1 MHKKNYHFLVLGLIF
16 SAFVLI
22 GCSNNQKTEETIME
36 SNTNDEYENSEE
48 AAYETETEDDTND
61 DYEDDE
67 DYEDEAVVD
76 NHIDLIY
83 KFNEGVQWVKNSS
96 VNDLYDGYIC
106 VDKEGNALFSI
117 NNPDITNV
125 SNFQNGYSFIETNDA
140 IYEIDLNGNITN
152 SYMISDNITFK
163 TYADGQI
170 WMEEYNSGF
179 DSAAYVYTL
188 YDENGKKLTEFSV
201 EGTEP
206 LYKIDYCG
214 KGVWHCEQGYYCTQ
228 SDKWIEDNYGSVYFD
243 EDTIV
248 LDLRAEDSDDSDN
261 TDHKVK
267 KIMMDTKGNITEEDM
282 TVETEW
288 VWAAAYDIKD
298 GYCVMKDYEDHLVS
312 FNVSSGE
319 IKVMD
324 NEYAETINW
333 DWLPDDLVFTDGR
346 IVLPLTGKDEEEYI
360 GLFDTSWNIVGEPI
374 RCGRYELSEGRLV
387 AVPKVLSGDGS
398 TSEQII
404 VYDTN
409 FAQVFNGSEKG
420 YKAITP
426 YKSGVAYVLNEDA
439 GSLLLESVDTLFGSA
454 DDYPILDGEWKPIDE
469 NGEYLYDTIN
479 MDHIKA
485 VELK

>member
-1 MHKKNYHFLVLGLIF
+1 
-16 SAFVLI
+16 
-22 GCSNNQKTEETIME
+22 
-36 SNTNDEYENSEE
+36 
-48 AAYETETEDDTND
+48 
-61 DYEDDE
+61 
-67 DYEDEAVVD
+67 
-76 NHIDLIY
+76 
-83 KFNEGVQWVKNSS
+83 
-96 VNDLYDGYIC
+96 
-106 VDKEGNALFSI
+106 
-117 NNPDITNV
+117 
-125 SNFQNGYSFIETNDA
+125 
-140 IYEIDLNGNITN
+140 
-152 SYMISDNITFK
+152 
-163 TYADGQI
+163 
-170 WMEEYNSGF
+170 
-179 DSAAYVYTL
+179 
-188 YDENGKKLTEFSV
+188 
-201 EGTEP
+201 
-206 LYKIDYCG
+206 
-214 KGVWHCEQGYYCTQ
+214 
-228 SDKWIEDNYGSVYFD
+228 
-243 EDTIV
+243 
-248 LDLRAEDSDDSDN
+248 
-261 TDHKVK
+261 
-267 KIMMDTKGNITEEDM
+267 
-282 TVETEW
+282 
-288 VWAAAYDIKD
+288 
-298 GYCVMKDYEDHLVS
+298 MKDYEDHLVS

-454 DDYPILDGEWKPIDE
+454 DDYPILDGAWKPIDE